1 MKRTNLF
8 IAALAISL
16 AACNSGKSNLGY
28 EIVTLEEE
36 KLPPV
41 QQLQLE
47 KIDLP
52 EDYTMGQNSLY
63 IYQDSVL
70 IVSKFQNPFPMKKM
84 VTLVNLN
91 NGEIIG
97 DYFTNGRGPREL
109 LASYTQLS
117 FNHLDIMCPSGKLV
131 PINLDSA
138 IMRGNDYKPDIIR
151 TERDDFPSEWCS
163 VDDTMFLTGNNYYF
177 DGVIDGCESNA
188 KLPEFYWFT
197 KSGRCIPEY
206 NESDY
211 VGVKYKMNDI
221 SREYFS
227 INKQKNR
234 VVCFNSYRPY
244 AKVFDME
251 LNLIKR
257 INGPEPDDGK
267 YRIDDY
273 MDGVWWNESYGRN
286 FYYRSPYGDDENI
299 FVLNERTH
307 RFVEKEIDIQRLQES
322 VQENIDYML
331 KTVDANTELF
341 RFDWDGNLI
350 ARYSLGGK
358 HLYGGITYSKSS
370 NTLYFCILD
379 NDGESYMYKAKL

>member
-1 MKRTNLF
+1 MKRTHLF
-8 IAALAISL
+8 IAALAIGL
-16 AACNSGKSNLGY
+16 AACNKQSTDNC
-28 EIVTLEEE
+28 EIVTLQEE

-52 EDYTMGQNSLY
+52 EDYTMGRNSLY

-70 IVSKFQNPFPMKKM
+70 IVRKFQNPFPMKKM

-97 DYFTNGRGPREL
+97 EYFTNGRGPREL
-109 LASYTQLS
+109 LASYAQLS

-131 PINLDSA
+131 PFNLDSA

-151 TERDDFPSEWCS
+151 TERTNFTSEWCS
-163 VDDTMFLTGNNYYF
+163 VDDTLFLTGNNYYF
-177 DGVIDGCESNA
+177 DGVIDGCESYT
-188 KLPEFYWFT
+188 KLPEFYWYS

-211 VGVKYKMNDI
+211 IGVKYKMDNI

-244 AKVFDME
+244 AKVFDMD
-251 LNLIKR
+251 LNLIRR

-267 YRIDDY
+267 YYIAAF
-273 MDGVWWNESYGRN
+273 MSCVWWDESYGRN
-286 FYYRSPYGDDENI
+286 FYYRTPYGDDENI
-299 FVLNERTH
+299 FVWNERTH
-307 RFVEKEIDIQRLQES
+307 RYTEDDSEKLSNKMTETRA
-322 VQENIDYML
+322 
-331 KTVDANTELF
+331 ANAEVF

-379 NDGESYMYKAKL
+379 DDGECYMYKAKL

>member
-1 MKRTNLF
+1 MKRTHLF

-16 AACNSGKSNLGY
+16 AACNKQPNNV
-28 EIVTLEEE
+28 ITLQEE

-52 EDYTMGQNSLY
+52 EDYTMGRNSLY

-70 IVSKFQNPFPMKKM
+70 IVRKFQNPYPMKKM

-97 DYFTNGRGPREL
+97 EYFTNGRGPREL
-109 LASYTQLS
+109 LASYAQLS

-131 PINLDSA
+131 PFNLDSA

-151 TERDDFPSEWCS
+151 TERTNFTSEWCS
-163 VDDTMFLTGNNYYF
+163 VDDTMFLTGNDYYF
-177 DGVIDGCESNA
+177 DGVIDGCESYT
-188 KLPEFYWFT
+188 KLPEFYWYS

-211 VGVKYKMNDI
+211 IGVKYKMDNI

-234 VVCFNSYRPY
+234 VVCFNAYRPY
-244 AKVFDME
+244 VKVFDMD
-251 LNLIKR
+251 LNLIRR

-267 YRIDDY
+267 YIIADF
-273 MDGVWWNESYGRN
+273 MSCVWWNESYGRN
-286 FYYRSPYGDDENI
+286 FYYRTPYGDDENI
-299 FVLNERTH
+299 FVWNERTH
-307 RFVEKEIDIQRLQES
+307 RYTEDDSEKLSNKMTETRA
-322 VQENIDYML
+322 
-331 KTVDANTELF
+331 ANAEVF

-350 ARYSLGGK
+350 ARYSIGGK

-379 NDGESYMYKAKL
+379 DDGECYMYKAKL

>member
-1 MKRTNLF
+1 MNHKT
-8 IAALAISL
+8 IICAALAIGL
-16 AACNSGKSNLGY
+16 AACNKQPNNV
-28 EIVTLEEE
+28 VTLQEE

-52 EDYTMGQNSLY
+52 EDYTMGRNSLY

-70 IVSKFQNPFPMKKM
+70 IVRKFQNPFPMKKM

-97 DYFTNGRGPREL
+97 EYFTNGRGPREL
-109 LASYTQLS
+109 LASYAQLS

-131 PINLDSA
+131 PFNLDSA

-151 TERDDFPSEWCS
+151 TERTNFTSEWCS
-163 VDDTMFLTGNNYYF
+163 VDDTMFLTGNDYYF
-177 DGVIDGCESNA
+177 DGVIDGCESYT
-188 KLPEFYWFT
+188 KLPEFYWYS

-211 VGVKYKMNDI
+211 IGVKYKMDDI

-234 VVCFNSYRPY
+234 VVCFNAYRPY
-244 AKVFDME
+244 AKVFDMD
-251 LNLIKR
+251 LNLIRR
-257 INGPEPDDGK
+257 INGPEPDDGR
-267 YRIDDY
+267 YIIDENI
-273 MDGVWWNESYGRN
+273 GGGWWNESYGRN
-286 FYYRSPYGDDENI
+286 FYYRSPAAGDESI

-307 RFVEKEIDIQRLQES
+307 RFVEKKVDIQHIQES
-322 VQENIDYML
+322 IDYM
-331 KTVDANTELF
+331 TETRAANAELF

-379 NDGESYMYKAKL
+379 DDGECYMYKAKL

>member
-1 MKRTNLF
+1 MKRTTLF
-8 IAALAISL
+8 CAALAIGL
-16 AACNSGKSNLGY
+16 AACNKQPNNV
-28 EIVTLEEE
+28 VTLQEE

-52 EDYTMGQNSLY
+52 EDYTMGRNSLY

-70 IVSKFQNPFPMKKM
+70 IVRKFKDPFPMKKM

-97 DYFTNGRGPREL
+97 EYFTNGRGPREL
-109 LASYTQLS
+109 LASYAQLS

-131 PINLDSA
+131 PFNLDSA

-151 TERDDFPSEWCS
+151 TERTNFTSEWCS
-163 VDDTMFLTGNNYYF
+163 VDDTMFLTGNDYYF
-177 DGVIDGCESNA
+177 DGVIDGCESYT

-234 VVCFNSYRPY
+234 VVCFNAYRPY
-244 AKVFDME
+244 AKVFDMD
-251 LNLIKR
+251 LNLIRR
-257 INGPEPDDGK
+257 INGPEPDDGR
-267 YRIDDY
+267 YIIDENI
-273 MDGVWWNESYGRN
+273 GGGWWNESYGRN
-286 FYYRSPYGDDENI
+286 FYYRSPAADDESI

-307 RFVEKEIDIQRLQES
+307 RFVEKKVDIQHIQES
-322 VQENIDYML
+322 IDYM
-331 KTVDANTELF
+331 TETRAANAELF

-379 NDGESYMYKAKL
+379 DDGECYMYKAKL